1 MKFALMMEK
10 IEIRPNNFEIRM
22 KTNNTGIP
30 DAEVFFFVSA
40 WLEKMEEQ
48 MKGTIKKNIQF
59 DV

>member
-1 MKFALMMEK
+1 MEK
-10 IEIRPNNFEIRM
+10 IEVAPNNFQIRM
-22 KTNNTGIP
+22 KSNNTGIP